1 MATNETYDDFFDGVG
16 EGGAP
21 GFQFEKI
28 GSGLIGLVVD
38 MFKTVVTEP
47 GKERKVK
54 VYPDG
59 TQIPQ
64 LNVTLQTELRDW
76 AGIKAGSKSLLDEDG
91 NPKPASE
98 DDGLRRV
105 FIKYDMRRAV
115 AKAVKGTGATGL
127 RPGGKLGIKWA
138 SSKEVGQA
146 NPLPLYEAMYEPPA
160 AGDEFLNSTPEPASM
175 ATTVAG
181 AVAEDEPPF

>member
-1 MATNETYDDFFDGVG
+1 MATETYDEFFDGVG

-21 GFQFEKI
+21 GFHFDKI
-28 GSGLIGLVVD
+28 GSGMIGTVVD

-54 VYPDG
+54 TYADG

-64 LNVTLQTELRDW
+64 LNVTLQTELRNW
-76 AGIKAGSKSLLDEDG
+76 AGIKAGSRSLLDDDG
-91 NPKPASE
+91 NAKPASE

-115 AKAVKGTGATGL
+115 AKAVKGSGAPGL

-146 NPLPLYEAMYEPPA
+146 NPLPLYEAIYEAPA
-160 AGDEFLNSTPEPASM
+160 AGDAFLAEAHEEPASM
-175 ATTVAG
+175 ATTVA
-181 AVAEDEPPF
+181 AAAAYDEPPF